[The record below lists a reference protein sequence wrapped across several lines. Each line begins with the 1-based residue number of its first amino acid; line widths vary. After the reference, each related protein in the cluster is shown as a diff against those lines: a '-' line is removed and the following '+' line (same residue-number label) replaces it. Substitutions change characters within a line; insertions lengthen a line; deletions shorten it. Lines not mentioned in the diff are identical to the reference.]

1 MLNYLANRVTTHAGA
16 WAGERPFCVRR
27 FGSFFGGSPR
37 GDNDCGC
44 KWPANLGL
52 SPESCY
58 VSIPLA
64 SSADECGT
72 LRKTLAHVK
81 TRILDLYNRPTVA
94 ARSNCQTF
102 VGELATNVTK
112 MEWLRESPQLTL
124 TDGFRA
130 ACHVEVNFAL

>member
-1 MLNYLANRVTTHAGA
+1 M
-16 WAGERPFCVRR
+16 
-27 FGSFFGGSPR
+27 
-37 GDNDCGC
+37 
-44 KWPANLGL
+44 
-52 SPESCY
+52 
-58 VSIPLA
+58 SIPLA